1 MEIIIGVILALV
13 ITALVFLYLFIEK
26 KKYIKNIK
34 EQLKEIGEV
43 TLSNNK
49 AYDVSLKINDKEIYV
64 KFLYLG
70 GHKDLSINSPAHF
83 EVKFRG
89 KSTMFKT
96 GGFENIKED
105 KALLVFPPP
114 NRILKYINENEVVFV
129 KYEEKCFDFYLFTS
143 DEIDKIEEV
152 FK

>member
-1 MEIIIGVILALV
+1 MEILYGVILALV
-13 ITALVFLYLFIEK
+13 ITGLVFIYLFFEK
-26 KKYIKNIK
+26 RKHINNIK
-34 EQLKEIGEV
+34 EKLKEIGQI

-49 AYDVSLKINDKEIYV
+49 AYDVILKINNKEIYI

-89 KSTMFKT
+89 RSTMFKT

-105 KALLVFPPP
+105 KVLLVFPPP

-129 KYEEKCFDFYLFTS
+129 KYNEKCFDFYLFTS
-143 DEIDKIEEV
+143 DEIDKIKEV
-152 FK
+152 F